1 MIVGSFSKNCENSR
15 NISFTTQADTHLVV
29 AADVPGVYPA
39 LDQGVGRGGL
49 VPEVSPHD
57 LGTREAELASL
68 PRPQHRPRVQVQH
81 LHTTDRNQDLRRFHL
96 PKHSKLK

>member
-1 MIVGSFSKNCENSR
+1 MKIFADNRPNFWD
-15 NISFTTQADTHLVV
+15 ISFTTQADTHLVV
-29 AADVPGVYPA
+29 AADVPCVYPA

>member
-1 MIVGSFSKNCENSR
+1 MLVGSFSENCENYR
-15 NISFTTQADTHLVV
+15 KIYFPTLADMHLVV

-39 LDQGVGRGGL
+39 LDQGLGRGRL
-49 VPEVSPHD
+49 VPEVAPHD

-81 LHTTDRNQDLRRFHL
+81 LNTTARNEGPRRFHK
-96 PKHSKLK
+96 PGESPF